1 MRLRSS
7 GRCSGVTATARSSRR
22 SSRCVTP
29 TAMRGSSS
37 RRSTSIA
44 RAYHPRHQGR
54 RPMTRTLA
62 IAFAGIVILASCAG
76 AEAPSNAPSVLV
88 TGSATPQPSRAK
100 IVVSYSNVLADFFPA
115 YVAKEA
121 GIFDQNFL
129 DVDLQLIASTTG
141 LPALLAGQTQIAHIG
156 GSEALTTTAG
166 GGDVVVVANTG
177 PVWPYQLY
185 VAADIK
191 TPADL
196 KGKKV
201 AIAGVGGTF
210 DIGIRT
216 MLPKLGLVPDTD
228 VTVFSTGSTAN
239 ATAALLSGN
248 VAGTLSSPP
257 DTLKLEAAGFH
268 SLAKMA
274 DLNLPTAAT
283 TIVVTRAY
291 VTANKAVVQRYVDS
305 IVQAIAKARADKAAT
320 IAALKKYLKSDDDK
334 GMQAAYDWY
343 VGTVL
348 KDPPTPT
355 AAQLAG
361 IQEVVANFNDKVRT
375 VDPAKIVD
383 DSFVKSALDRGLLK

>member
-1 MRLRSS
+1 
-7 GRCSGVTATARSSRR
+7 
-22 SSRCVTP
+22 
-29 TAMRGSSS
+29 
-37 RRSTSIA
+37 
-44 RAYHPRHQGR
+44 
-54 RPMTRTLA
+54 MTRTFA
-62 IAFAGIVILASCAG
+62 IALGTLLVLASCAG
-76 AEAPSNAPSVLV
+76 TPGSVATFGAP
-88 TGSATPQPSRAK
+88 TGESATSQPSRAK
-100 IVVSYSNVLADFFPA
+100 VVVSYSNVLADFFPA

-166 GGDVVVVANTG
+166 GGEVVVVANTG

-185 VAADIK
+185 AAADIK

-228 VTVFSTGSTAN
+228 VTVLSTGSTAN
-239 ATAALLSGN
+239 ATAALLSGG
-248 VAGTLSSPP
+248 VSATLSSPP

-268 SLAKMA
+268 SLARMA

-283 TIVVTRAY
+283 TIVLTRSY
-291 VTANKAVVQRYVDS
+291 VNANKAVVQRYVDS
-305 IVQAIAKARADKAAT
+305 IVQAITKARADRPGT
-320 IAALKKYLKSDDDK
+320 IATLKKYLKSEDDK

-348 KDPPTPT
+348 KDPPVPT

-361 IQEVVANFNDKVRT
+361 IQDVVAKFNDKVKT
-375 VDPAKIVD
+375 VDPAKIID
-383 DSFVKSALDRGLLK
+383 DSFVRNALDRGLLK

>member
-1 MRLRSS
+1 
-7 GRCSGVTATARSSRR
+7 
-22 SSRCVTP
+22 
-29 TAMRGSSS
+29 
-37 RRSTSIA
+37 
-44 RAYHPRHQGR
+44 
-54 RPMTRTLA
+54 MTK
-62 IAFAGIVILASCAG
+62 AFAALLVALLVLASCAG
-76 AEAPSNAPSVLV
+76 TPTPTATSAVPIA
-88 TGSATPQPSRAK
+88 GGATPEPSRAK
-100 IVVSYSNVLADFFPA
+100 LVVSYSNVLADFFPA
-115 YVAKEA
+115 YVAKES
-121 GIFDQNFL
+121 GIFDRNFL

-156 GSEALTTTAG
+156 GSEALSTTAA

-185 VAADIK
+185 AAADIK

-196 KGKKV
+196 RGKKV

-216 MLPKLGLVPDTD
+216 MLPRLGLVPDTD

-239 ATAALLSGN
+239 ATAALLSGG
-248 VAGTLSSPP
+248 VSATLSSPP

-291 VTANKAVVQRYVDS
+291 VNSNKAVVQRYVDS
-305 IVQAIAKARADKAAT
+305 IVQAIAKARADRPGT
-320 IAALKKYLKSDDDK
+320 IVALKKYLKSEDDK

-348 KDPPTPT
+348 KDPPIPT

-361 IQEVVANFNDKVRT
+361 IQEVVAKFNDKVKS

>member
-1 MRLRSS
+1 
-7 GRCSGVTATARSSRR
+7 
-22 SSRCVTP
+22 
-29 TAMRGSSS
+29 
-37 RRSTSIA
+37 
-44 RAYHPRHQGR
+44 
-54 RPMTRTLA
+54 MTR
-62 IAFAGIVILASCAG
+62 AFAALLVALLVLASCGGTSAPTATSAVPIAG
-76 AEAPSNAPSVLV
+76 
-88 TGSATPQPSRAK
+88 GATPEPSRAK
-100 IVVSYSNVLADFFPA
+100 LVVSYSNVLADFFPA
-115 YVAKEA
+115 YVAKES
-121 GIFDQNFL
+121 GIFDRNFL

-156 GSEALTTTAG
+156 GSEALSTTAA

-185 VAADIK
+185 AAADIK

-196 KGKKV
+196 RGKKV

-216 MLPKLGLVPDTD
+216 MLPRLGLVPDTD

-239 ATAALLSGN
+239 ATAALLSGG
-248 VAGTLSSPP
+248 VSATLSSPP

-291 VTANKAVVQRYVDS
+291 VNSNKAVVQRYVDS
-305 IVQAIAKARADKAAT
+305 IVQAIAKARADRPGT
-320 IAALKKYLKSDDDK
+320 IVALKKYLKSEDDK

-348 KDPPTPT
+348 KDPPIPT

-361 IQEVVANFNDKVRT
+361 IQEVVAKFNDKVKS

>member
-1 MRLRSS
+1 
-7 GRCSGVTATARSSRR
+7 
-22 SSRCVTP
+22 
-29 TAMRGSSS
+29 
-37 RRSTSIA
+37 
-44 RAYHPRHQGR
+44 
-54 RPMTRTLA
+54 MTRTFAVALA
-62 IAFAGIVILASCAG
+62 CIAVLASCAG
-76 AEAPSNAPSVLV
+76 AEAPPSATQVLV
-88 TGSATPQPSRAK
+88 SGSATPEPSRAK
-100 IVVSYSNVLADFFPA
+100 LVVSYSNVLADFFPA
-115 YVAKEA
+115 YVAKES
-121 GIFDQNFL
+121 GIFDRNFL

-156 GSEALTTTAG
+156 GSEALSTTAA

-185 VAADIK
+185 AAADIK

-196 KGKKV
+196 RGKKV

-216 MLPKLGLVPDTD
+216 MLPRLGLVPDTD

-239 ATAALLSGN
+239 ATAALLSGG
-248 VAGTLSSPP
+248 VSATLSSPP

-291 VTANKAVVQRYVDS
+291 VNSNKAVVQRYVDS
-305 IVQAIAKARADKAAT
+305 IVQAIAKARADRPGT
-320 IAALKKYLKSDDDK
+320 IAALKKYLKSEDDK

-348 KDPPTPT
+348 KDPPIPT

-361 IQEVVANFNDKVRT
+361 IQEVVAKFNDKVKS

>member
-1 MRLRSS
+1 
-7 GRCSGVTATARSSRR
+7 
-22 SSRCVTP
+22 
-29 TAMRGSSS
+29 
-37 RRSTSIA
+37 
-44 RAYHPRHQGR
+44 
-54 RPMTRTLA
+54 MTRT
-62 IAFAGIVILASCAG
+62 FASLLVGMLVLASCAG
-76 AEAPSNAPSVLV
+76 TEAPSSTTHVLIS
-88 TGSATPQPSRAK
+88 GSATPQPSRAK

-115 YVAKEA
+115 YVAKES

-239 ATAALLSGN
+239 ATAALRSGN
-248 VAGTLSSPP
+248 GAGKLPSPP
-257 DTLKLEAAGFH
+257 VA
-268 SLAKMA
+268 
-274 DLNLPTAAT
+274 LNLE
-283 TIVVTRAY
+283 
-291 VTANKAVVQRYVDS
+291 D
-305 IVQAIAKARADKAAT
+305 
-320 IAALKKYLKSDDDK
+320 
-334 GMQAAYDWY
+334 
-343 VGTVL
+343 
-348 KDPPTPT
+348 
-355 AAQLAG
+355 
-361 IQEVVANFNDKVRT
+361 
-375 VDPAKIVD
+375 
-383 DSFVKSALDRGLLK
+383 

>member
-1 MRLRSS
+1 M
-7 GRCSGVTATARSSRR
+7 SR
-22 SSRCVTP
+22 
-29 TAMRGSSS
+29 AF
-37 RRSTSIA
+37 
-44 RAYHPRHQGR
+44 
-54 RPMTRTLA
+54 A
-62 IAFAGIVILASCAG
+62 IAIAATLVLASCAG
-76 AEAPSNAPSVLV
+76 APGPDAATAVLQ
-88 TGSATPQPSRAK
+88 SAAAATPTPQPARAK
-100 IVVSYSNVLADFFPA
+100 LVVSYSNVLADFFPA
-115 YVAKEA
+115 YVAKES
-121 GIFDQNFL
+121 GIFERNFL

-156 GSEALTTTAG
+156 GSEALTTTAA
-166 GGDVVVVANTG
+166 GGDVVLVANTG

-185 VAADIK
+185 AAADIR
-191 TPADL
+191 TAADL
-196 KGKKV
+196 KGKAV

-216 MLPKLGLVPDTD
+216 MLPRLGLVPDTD
-228 VTVFSTGSTAN
+228 VTVRSLGSTAN
-239 ATAALLSGN
+239 ATAALLSGG
-248 VAGTLSSPP
+248 VAATLSSPP

-274 DLNLPTAAT
+274 DLNLPTTAT
-283 TIVVTRAY
+283 AIVVTRAFA
-291 VTANKAVVQRYVDS
+291 TANRAVVQRYVDS
-305 IVQAIAKARADKAAT
+305 IVEAIAKARADRAGT
-320 IAALKKYLKSDDDK
+320 IAALKKYLKSEDDK

-361 IQEVVANFNDKVRT
+361 IQDVVSKFNEKVKT

>member
-1 MRLRSS
+1 M
-7 GRCSGVTATARSSRR
+7 SR
-22 SSRCVTP
+22 
-29 TAMRGSSS
+29 
-37 RRSTSIA
+37 
-44 RAYHPRHQGR
+44 
-54 RPMTRTLA
+54 
-62 IAFAGIVILASCAG
+62 AFAVAFAATVMLASCAG
-76 AEAPSNAPSVLV
+76 APGPDAATAVLQ
-88 TGSATPQPSRAK
+88 SAAAATDTPQPARAK
-100 IVVSYSNVLADFFPA
+100 LVVSYSNVLADFFPA
-115 YVAKEA
+115 YVAKES
-121 GIFDQNFL
+121 GIFERNFL

-185 VAADIK
+185 AAADIK
-191 TPADL
+191 TAADL
-196 KGKKV
+196 KGKAV

-216 MLPKLGLVPDTD
+216 MLPRLGLVPDTE
-228 VTVFSTGSTAN
+228 VTVRSMGSTAN
-239 ATAALLSGN
+239 ATAALLSGG
-248 VAGTLSSPP
+248 VAATLSSPP

-274 DLNLPTAAT
+274 DLNLPTTAT
-283 TIVVTRAY
+283 AIVVTRAF
-291 VTANKAVVQRYVDS
+291 VTANRAVVQRYVDS
-305 IVQAIAKARADKAAT
+305 IVEAIAKARADRAGT
-320 IAALKKYLKSDDDK
+320 IAALKKYLKSEDDK

-361 IQEVVANFNDKVRT
+361 IQDVVSKFNEKVKT
-375 VDPAKIVD
+375 VDPAKIID

>member
-1 MRLRSS
+1 MKAPAFCAAALVAVAACGGSAEPAPAGTS
-7 GRCSGVTATARSSRR
+7 PSAAATTAT
-22 SSRCVTP
+22 T
-29 TAMRGSSS
+29 
-37 RRSTSIA
+37 
-44 RAYHPRHQGR
+44 
-54 RPMTRTLA
+54 
-62 IAFAGIVILASCAG
+62 
-76 AEAPSNAPSVLV
+76 
-88 TGSATPQPSRAK
+88 QPSRAK

-115 YVAKEA
+115 YVAKES
-121 GIFDQNFL
+121 GIFDQNLL

-141 LPALLAGQTQIAHIG
+141 LPALLVGQTQIAHIG

-185 VAADIK
+185 AAADIK
-191 TPADL
+191 AAADL

-216 MLPKLGLVPDTD
+216 LLPKLGLTPDTD

-239 ATAALLSGN
+239 ATAALLSGG
-248 VAGTLSSPP
+248 VSATLSSPP

-268 SLAKMA
+268 SLARMA

-283 TIVVTRAY
+283 TIVVTRGY
-291 VTANKAVVQRYVDS
+291 LNANKAIVQRYVDS
-305 IVQAIAKARADKAAT
+305 IVQAIARARADRAGT
-320 IAALKKYLKSDDDK
+320 VAALKKFLKSDDDK

-343 VGTVL
+343 VGVVL

-361 IQEVVANFNDKVRT
+361 IQDVVAKFNDKVKT
-375 VDPAKIVD
+375 VDPAKLID

>member
-1 MRLRSS
+1 MTRAIAICIAALVLAAAC
-7 GRCSGVTATARSSRR
+7 GASGVPAPAATSAAPAAASASTATA
-22 SSRCVTP
+22 
-29 TAMRGSSS
+29 
-37 RRSTSIA
+37 
-44 RAYHPRHQGR
+44 
-54 RPMTRTLA
+54 
-62 IAFAGIVILASCAG
+62 
-76 AEAPSNAPSVLV
+76 
-88 TGSATPQPSRAK
+88 QPSRVK
-100 IVVSYSNVLADFFPA
+100 LVVSYSNVLADYFPA

-166 GGDVVVVANTG
+166 GGEVVVVANTG

-185 VAADIK
+185 AGPDIK
-191 TPADL
+191 TAADL

-201 AIAGVGGTF
+201 AIAGVAGTF

-216 MLPKLGLVPDTD
+216 MLPKLGLVPDVD
-228 VTVFSTGSTAN
+228 VVVLSTGSTAN
-239 ATAALLSGN
+239 ATAALLSGG
-248 VAGTLSSPP
+248 VAATLSSPP

-268 SLAKMA
+268 SVAKMA

-283 TIVVTRAY
+283 TIVVTRSY
-291 VTANKAVVQRYVDS
+291 LTANRPVVQRYVDS
-305 IVQAIAKARADKAAT
+305 IVQGIAKARADRAGT

-334 GMQAAYDWY
+334 AMQAAYDWY

-355 AAQLAG
+355 TAQLAG
-361 IQEVVANFNDKVRT
+361 IQDVVSKFNDKVKT
-375 VDPAKIVD
+375 VDLTKLVD
-383 DSFVKSALDRGLLK
+383 DSLVKSALDRGLLK

>member
-1 MRLRSS
+1 
-7 GRCSGVTATARSSRR
+7 ARGGARRGLLADDHSRR
-22 SSRCVTP
+22 RSRVARHRRDAERRLLRAP
-29 TAMRGSSS
+29 SPRAARADARGARR
-37 RRSTSIA
+37 RRSADRA
-44 RAYHPRHQGR
+44 RRARPYPSRDSERSDRDDRGRGTQPSQQPRHGGPGDQNRGRLSCLTIRVIDTGRGR
-54 RPMTRTLA
+54 RPMKRTFAALLVGMLA
-62 IAFAGIVILASCAG
+62 LASCAG
-76 AEAPSNAPSVLV
+76 AGAPPTATQVLV
-88 TGSATPQPSRAK
+88 SGSATPQPNRAK
-100 IVVSYSNVLADFFPA
+100 VVVSYSNVLADFFPA

-216 MLPKLGLVPDTD
+216 MLRKLGIVPDTD

-274 DLNLPTAAT
+274 DLNLP
-283 TIVVTRAY
+283 
-291 VTANKAVVQRYVDS
+291 
-305 IVQAIAKARADKAAT
+305 
-320 IAALKKYLKSDDDK
+320 
-334 GMQAAYDWY
+334 
-343 VGTVL
+343 
-348 KDPPTPT
+348 
-355 AAQLAG
+355 
-361 IQEVVANFNDKVRT
+361 
-375 VDPAKIVD
+375 
-383 DSFVKSALDRGLLK
+383 

>member
-1 MRLRSS
+1 
-7 GRCSGVTATARSSRR
+7 
-22 SSRCVTP
+22 
-29 TAMRGSSS
+29 
-37 RRSTSIA
+37 
-44 RAYHPRHQGR
+44 
-54 RPMTRTLA
+54 MTRT
-62 IAFAGIVILASCAG
+62 FAALLTSMLVLASCAAAG
-76 AEAPSNAPSVLV
+76 TLPSATSVLV
-88 TGSATPQPSRAK
+88 SGSATPQPSRDK

-115 YVAKEA
+115 YVAKES
-121 GIFDQNFL
+121 GIFDQNLL

-141 LPALLAGQTQIAHIG
+141 LPALLSGQTQIAHIG

-185 VAADIK
+185 AAADIK

-216 MLPKLGLVPDTD
+216 MLPKLGLIPDTD

-291 VTANKAVVQRYVDS
+291 VTANKAVVQR
-305 IVQAIAKARADKAAT
+305 
-320 IAALKKYLKSDDDK
+320 
-334 GMQAAYDWY
+334 
-343 VGTVL
+343 
-348 KDPPTPT
+348 
-355 AAQLAG
+355 
-361 IQEVVANFNDKVRT
+361 
-375 VDPAKIVD
+375 
-383 DSFVKSALDRGLLK
+383 

>member
-1 MRLRSS
+1 MS
-7 GRCSGVTATARSSRR
+7 
-22 SSRCVTP
+22 
-29 TAMRGSSS
+29 
-37 RRSTSIA
+37 
-44 RAYHPRHQGR
+44 
-54 RPMTRTLA
+54 RTLA
-62 IAFAGIVILASCAG
+62 VCIAAVLIIAACGGSGTSEPAVTSAAPAG
-76 AEAPSNAPSVLV
+76 ASKITGTPAPA
-88 TGSATPQPSRAK
+88 RAK
-100 IVVSYSNVLADFFPA
+100 LVVSYSNVLADYFPA

-166 GGDVVVVANTG
+166 GGEVVVIANTG

-185 VAADIK
+185 ASADIK

-216 MLPKLGLVPDTD
+216 MLPKLGL
-228 VTVFSTGSTAN
+228 
-239 ATAALLSGN
+239 
-248 VAGTLSSPP
+248 
-257 DTLKLEAAGFH
+257 FH
-268 SLAKMA
+268 SVAKMA
-274 DLNLPTAAT
+274 DLNLPSAAT
-283 TIVVTRAY
+283 TIIVTRSY
-291 VTANKAVVQRYVDS
+291 LTANKAVVQRYVDS
-305 IVQAIAKARADKAAT
+305 IVQAITKARADKAGT

-334 GMQAAYDWY
+334 AMQAAYDWY

-348 KDPPTPT
+348 RDPPTPT
-355 AAQLAG
+355 TAQFAG
-361 IQEVVANFNDKVRT
+361 LQDVVSKFNDKVRT
-375 VDPAKIVD
+375 VDLAKLVD

>member
-1 MRLRSS
+1 M
-7 GRCSGVTATARSSRR
+7 SRR
-22 SSRCVTP
+22 
-29 TAMRGSSS
+29 
-37 RRSTSIA
+37 
-44 RAYHPRHQGR
+44 
-54 RPMTRTLA
+54 LA
-62 IAFAGIVILASCAG
+62 SAFAAALILASCAG
-76 AEAPSNAPSVLV
+76 TPTPVGSPVAGAPG
-88 TGSATPQPSRAK
+88 TATPQPSRAK
-100 IVVSYSNVLADFFPA
+100 LVVSYSNVLADFFPA
-115 YVAKEA
+115 YVAKES
-121 GIFDQNFL
+121 GIFDQNLL

-185 VAADIK
+185 AAADIK

-239 ATAALLSGN
+239 ATAALLSGA
-248 VAGTLSSPP
+248 VSGTLSSPP

-274 DLNLPTAAT
+274 DLNLPAAAT
-283 TIVVTRAY
+283 TICVTRSY
-291 VTANKAVVQRYVDS
+291 LTANKAVVQRYVDS
-305 IVQAIAKARADKAAT
+305 IVQAIAKARAGRAGT
-320 IAALKKYLKSDDDK
+320 IAALKKYLQSDDDN

-361 IQEVVANFNDKVRT
+361 IQEVVAKFNDKVRT

>member
-1 MRLRSS
+1 MTKTIAICIVALVLAAAC
-7 GRCSGVTATARSSRR
+7 GGSGVPAPAAT
-22 SSRCVTP
+22 
-29 TAMRGSSS
+29 
-37 RRSTSIA
+37 
-44 RAYHPRHQGR
+44 
-54 RPMTRTLA
+54 
-62 IAFAGIVILASCAG
+62 
-76 AEAPSNAPSVLV
+76 
-88 TGSATPQPSRAK
+88 SATPAAAQPSRAK
-100 IVVSYSNVLADFFPA
+100 LVVSYSNVLADFFPA

-156 GSEALTTTAG
+156 GSEALTATAG

-185 VAADIK
+185 AGPDIK
-191 TPADL
+191 TAADL

-216 MLPKLGLVPDTD
+216 MLPKLGLVPDVD
-228 VTVFSTGSTAN
+228 VTVLSTGSTAN
-239 ATAALLSGN
+239 ATAALLSGG
-248 VAGTLSSPP
+248 VAATLSSPP

-268 SLAKMA
+268 SVAKMA
-274 DLNLPTAAT
+274 DLNLTTAAT

-291 VTANKAVVQRYVDS
+291 LVANRPVVQRYVDS
-305 IVQAIAKARADKAAT
+305 IVQGLAKARADKAGT
-320 IAALKKYLKSDDDK
+320 IAALKKYLKNDDDK
-334 GMQAAYDWY
+334 AMQAAYDWY

-355 AAQLAG
+355 TAQLAG
-361 IQEVVANFNDKVRT
+361 IQDVVSKFNDKVKT
-375 VDPAKIVD
+375 VDLAKLID
-383 DSFVKSALDRGLLK
+383 DSLVKSALDRGLLK